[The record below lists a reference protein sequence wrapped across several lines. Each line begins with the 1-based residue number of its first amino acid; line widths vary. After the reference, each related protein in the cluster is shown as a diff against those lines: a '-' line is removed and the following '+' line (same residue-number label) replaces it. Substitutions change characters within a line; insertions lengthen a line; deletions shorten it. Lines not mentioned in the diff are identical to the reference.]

1 MVTDEDAFTLTT
13 TSKVVLSWK
22 MLVEFISNCGKNLD
36 LKIFKLVSFLNRNC
50 KSYLNTKYTLTTMM
64 KPSQGPESQYYYSP
78 IKKRRKR
85 KKMSNNIPF

>member
-1 MVTDEDAFTLTT
+1 LVTDEDAFTLTT

-22 MLVEFISNCGKNLD
+22 MLVECISNCGKNLD

-64 KPSQGPESQYYYSP
+64 KPSQGPESQYYYSQ
-78 IKKRRKR
+78 KK
-85 KKMSNNIPF
+85 KKKKKENE